1 MSMIPDFATKLK
13 YIKVLGAISVERAS
27 NFRLYG
33 TVFVLLGP
41 TGSGKSSFIEAV
53 ASNPSL
59 GLSSHKLEGFTQS
72 VSIYQ
77 IINAVMPL
85 QSPIYL
91 VDVPGFA
98 DSKISVMSIVSM
110 LKDMIQTN
118 KELYSFR
125 ILYHTPINNPR
136 LPGSQRQVLRTFEAL
151 TGPKS
156 AGRVTVVST
165 MWDSIWNENT
175 RRRAEGNFSQ
185 LRKEIWKD
193 YIVRGAGI
201 LKFHNTQESAL
212 AILDNAYGRDIGAFN
227 QFSIVTSTH
236 LPLRELPFASHIYND
251 LQSRIHDL
259 QMQQVN
265 IQSELQM
272 ATEQSDEELRV
283 VLIAQ
288 LAEVQIL
295 FTKFEE
301 ELQQFEA
308 PPDPPVILEP
318 VPSTENSASP
328 TPGPL
333 LTPGSTTSTQGPLA
347 LAPGVVTP
355 AGSELVTLTPD
366 SKSPKGGIFMRATNR
381 VKGWGNKLS
390 KHRASD

>member
-1 MSMIPDFATKLK
+1 ML
-13 YIKVLGAISVERAS
+13 
-27 NFRLYG
+27 
-33 TVFVLLGP
+33 
-41 TGSGKSSFIEAV
+41 SG
-53 ASNPSL
+53 
-59 GLSSHKLEGFTQS
+59 
-72 VSIYQ
+72 Y
-77 IINAVMPL
+77 
-85 QSPIYL
+85 PIYL

-110 LKDMIQTN
+110 LKDMLQTN
-118 KELYSFR
+118 PNLYSFN

-136 LPGSQRQVLRTFEAL
+136 LPRSQRQVLQTFEAL
-151 TGPKS
+151 TGLQS
-156 AGRVTVVST
+156 ARSVTVVST

-185 LRKEIWKD
+185 LCKEIWKD
-193 YIVRGAGI
+193 YIAKGAKI
-201 LKFHNTQESAL
+201 VKFHNTQESAIT
-212 AILDNAYGRDIGAFN
+212 ILDDAYDQLHIN
-227 QFSIVTSTH
+227 DWPDQFSIQTSIR
-236 LPLRELPFASHIYND
+236 LPLRETSFGSHIYND
-251 LQSRIHDL
+251 LHTQIHDL
-259 QMQQVN
+259 QMQQAS

-272 ATEQSDEELRV
+272 ATERSDERLRAI
-283 VLIAQ
+283 LIAQ

-301 ELQQFEA
+301 ELRELGL
-308 PPDPPVILEP
+308 PPDCLVTLEP

-366 SKSPKGGIFMRATNR
+366 SKSPKGGIFTRATNR